1 MIFETGNVK
10 RFEVREAGQSKLLQV
25 TVSVRKWNS
34 KLREKHTEY
43 WKVELWGKRGEG
55 LAQFLKE
62 GDAVAFVGDHTV
74 EPAIYKGEPRAWL
87 SCKAYDIQVMK
98 PFENDR
104 PAARPAPQPRAV
116 APAPQQTDFDDGFS
130 DDLPF

>member
-1 MIFETGNVK
+1 MIFETGHVK

-34 KLREKHTEY
+34 KLREKKTEY

-62 GDAVAFVGDHTV
+62 GDAVAFMGDQSI
-74 EPAIYKGEPRAWL
+74 EPALYKGEPRAWL
-87 SCKAYDIQVMK
+87 TCKAQNIEVMK

-116 APAPQQTDFDDGFS
+116 VPAKQQTDFDDGFS